1 MYCLDTVETIPDG
14 LGFSHYDATHL
25 TWLAAMVIFIVAIS
39 IGYRLADARTRRLL
53 RLIIG
58 SLIVLDE
65 LFKWMTLLLGDNAE
79 VSYLPFHLC
88 SINIFLVAVH
98 MFRPSKLLD
107 NFLYLICIP
116 AALMAMLFPTWTEL
130 PPTAFMHIHSFTVH
144 ILLMA
149 YPLMLTVGGDIDPD
163 IRMLPKCFLLLAGM
177 AAVVYGINVWLDT
190 NFMFLMSADK
200 GNPLYWFGEN
210 WGSHLLGFPV
220 LLPVVIAVMY
230 GIAYGVKKIKTIT
243 KVKQSQT

>member
-14 LGFSHYDATHL
+14 LGFEHYDFTHL
-25 TWLAAMVIFIVAIS
+25 LWLAGGIVFTAVIS
-39 IGYRLADARTRRLL
+39 LLYRRADARARRVW
-53 RLIIG
+53 RLVIG
-58 SLIVLDE
+58 ALIVADE
-65 LFKWMTLLLGDNAE
+65 AFKWMTLLLGGNAQ

-98 MFRPSKLLD
+98 MFRPSKILD

-116 AALMAMLFPTWTEL
+116 AASMALLFPTWTEL
-130 PPTAFMHIHSFTVH
+130 PSTSFMHIHSFTVH
-144 ILLMA
+144 ILLAA
-149 YPLMLTVGGDIDPD
+149 YPIMLTVGGDIAPD
-163 IRMLPKCFLLLAGM
+163 VRMLPKCLGLLIGM
-177 AAVVYGINVWLDT
+177 AAVVYGINILLDT

-200 GNPLYWFGEN
+200 GNPLFWFEQN

-230 GIAYGVKKIKTIT
+230 GIAYGVKKAR
-243 KVKQSQT
+243 KV

>member
-1 MYCLDTVETIPDG
+1 MYCLDTVETIPEG
-14 LGFSHYDATHL
+14 LGFAHYDATHL
-25 TWLAAMVIFIVAIS
+25 TWLAVMAVFIVAVS
-39 IGYRLADARTRRLL
+39 LCYRRASERTRRIL
-53 RLIIG
+53 RIVIG
-58 SLIVLDE
+58 GLIVLDE
-65 LFKWMTLLLGDNAE
+65 LFKWTTLLLGGNAK

-88 SINIFLVAVH
+88 SINIFLIAVH

-130 PPTAFMHIHSFTVH
+130 PPTSFMHIHSFTVH
-144 ILLMA
+144 ILLAA
-149 YPLMLTVGGDIDPD
+149 YPITLTVGGDIDPD
-163 IRMLPKCFLLLAGM
+163 IRTLPKCLLLLVGM
-177 AAVVYGINVWLDT
+177 AAVVYGVNVWLDT

-200 GNPLYWFGEN
+200 GNPLYWFGEH

-230 GIAYGVKKIKTIT
+230 GIAYGVKKIRKP
-243 KVKQSQT
+243 